1 MEVPL
6 RFLRPSL
13 ADIQT
18 SHLRMSV
25 STQRLLINLSLA
37 RPSLKKSPYL
47 DLNTNSLKYL
57 KLTPLSPTEVK
68 VPITPKLPIEEKEKK
83 KTVKDIVVNPKRR
96 ISRCAFFSK
105 KGKIHGIEK
114 EQNQDEVLVLPKI
127 NQVSYQFL
135 FGVFDGH
142 GNSGHLVSS
151 LIKSRL
157 KASISTLKQTTNL
170 TDLTD
175 FISYSIQMAV
185 QSVENSNI
193 EIKDSG
199 STLCVVLVSG
209 NTLICANIGDS
220 RCIIGTKS
228 PTLIAEPLSNDHK
241 PSNPKESSR
250 ILKFG
255 GKISETNIYPEK
267 EQILRVWSNNP
278 KAPGLA
284 MTRSIGDKYLKKVG
298 VISQPEITSR
308 VLTKEDKFLIIASD
322 GIWDVLTNEEVIQIV
337 GKELEGC
344 HAKVACQVLVEEA
357 AKRWLARGDCVDDI
371 SVVVVLLNS
380 E

>member
-1 MEVPL
+1 MEIPSRYL
-6 RFLRPSL
+6 RASL

-18 SHLRMSV
+18 SSLRMSV
-25 STQRLLINLSLA
+25 STQRLLINLNLA
-37 RPSLKKSPYL
+37 RPSLRKSPDL
-47 DLNTNSLKYL
+47 DLNSNSLKYL

-68 VPITPKLPIEEKEKK
+68 IPITPKLPIEEKEKK
-83 KTVKDIVVNPKRR
+83 KTVKDLVVNPKRR
-96 ISRCAFFSK
+96 ISRCGFFSK
-105 KGKIHGIEK
+105 KGKTRGIDK

-142 GNSGHLVSS
+142 GDSGHLVSS
-151 LIKSRL
+151 LVKSRL
-157 KASISTLKQTTNL
+157 KASITSLKQTTNL
-170 TDLTD
+170 NDLTD
-175 FISYSIQMAV
+175 FLLYSIQMAV

-199 STLCVVLVSG
+199 STLCVVLISG
-209 NTLICANIGDS
+209 NSLVCANIGDS
-220 RCIIGTKS
+220 RCIIATYS
-228 PTLIAEPLSNDHK
+228 PKLKAEALSNDHK
-241 PSNPKESSR
+241 PSDPNESAR
-250 ILKFG
+250 ILKAG
-255 GKISETNIYPEK
+255 GKISETNLYPEK

-284 MTRSIGDKYLKKVG
+284 MTRSIGDKYLRKAG
-298 VISQPEITSR
+298 VVSSPEVIRR
-308 VLTKEDKFLIIASD
+308 VIKKEDKFLIIASD
-322 GIWDVLTNEEVIQIV
+322 GIWDVLTNEEVVQIV

-344 HAKVACQVLVEEA
+344 HAKLACQVLVEEA
-357 AKRWLARGDCVDDI
+357 SKRWMAIGDCVDDI